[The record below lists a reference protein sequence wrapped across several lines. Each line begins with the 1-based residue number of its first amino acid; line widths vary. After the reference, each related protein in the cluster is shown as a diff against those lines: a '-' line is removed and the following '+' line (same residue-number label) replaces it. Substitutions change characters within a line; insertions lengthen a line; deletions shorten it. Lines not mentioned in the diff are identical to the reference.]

1 LTHSGIAACIA
12 ASEKIAE
19 WRRWPVTILRP
30 DVLQEVER
38 FIRINQPPAALS
50 AHLGL
55 IAKNER
61 LCKPQTACLTAT
73 AGRLY
78 VACLLLTRGCGG
90 GE

>member
-50 AHLGL
+50 THTG
-55 IAKNER
+55 
-61 LCKPQTACLTAT
+61 
-73 AGRLY
+73 
-78 VACLLLTRGCGG
+78 
-90 GE
+90 